1 MSTLNHTERLQA
13 CIAGEQPD
21 RVPVALWR
29 HFPMDDQTPEGQ
41 AEATAAFQRQF
52 DFDLIKVSPN
62 SSFCLKDWGA
72 MDEWNGNMEGT
83 RDYGTPVVTQPGD
96 WSKLRPLDP
105 RKGSLGEQLECL
117 RILAREFSPHT
128 PMLQTIF
135 SPLAQAKNLVGKDQ
149 LQIYMR
155 QYPDAL
161 HAGLEQIAQTAIHF
175 IEEAAKT
182 GIAGVF
188 YAVQHASYRL
198 LSTEEFLTFGKSY
211 DLKVLKAAQSLWLNM
226 AHIHGEDIMFDRI
239 ADYPV
244 QILNWHDRHTPPS
257 LSQARQAF
265 PGVLCGGLRR
275 WETMALGTADQVR
288 QEAQEAMAAT
298 GGKKFILGT
307 GCVLPIV
314 APYGNIM
321 AARHIVDEK
330 PTSLK

>member
-96 WSKLRPLDP
+96 WSKLRPLGP

-161 HAGLEQIAQTAIHF
+161 HAGLEQIAQTAIRF

-211 DLKVLKAAQSLWLNM
+211 DLKVLEAAQSLWLNM

-257 LSQARQAF
+257 LSQARQTF

-275 WETMALGTADQVR
+275 WETMALGTASQVR

>member
-1 MSTLNHTERLQA
+1 MSKLNHTERLQA
-13 CIAGEQPD
+13 CIAGEPPD

-72 MDEWNGNMEGT
+72 VDEWNGNMEGT

-117 RILAREFSPHT
+117 RILAREFAPHT

-155 QYPDAL
+155 QHPDAL
-161 HAGLEQIAQTAIHF
+161 HAGLEQIAQTAIRF

-211 DLKVLKAAQSLWLNM
+211 DLKVLEAAQSLWLNM

-239 ADYPV
+239 VDYPV

-257 LSQARQAF
+257 LSQARQTF

-321 AARHIVDEK
+321 AARHVVDEN
-330 PTSLK
+330 PTSK